1 MPLAWVFGASIL
13 GSVVGAVGATSAADT
28 QAAGQERAAQT
39 QRDMFNQTT
48 ANEQPYMN
56 AGYGASDTLSQL
68 MGRTGTPG
76 TNVGDTGLAQ
86 GYLTQQFNPTQAQM
100 EAYPGYQFAR
110 DQGDQAVRNAD
121 TPNQGALSGATLK
134 DLMKFNVGTANQFYG
149 QYFNQFQQ
157 QQNNVFNRLSGIASL
172 GQNAAAGVGNN
183 GAQLGTGIAQ
193 AQAGAAASQA
203 GGIVGA
209 TNSISGGLNTGA
221 GMMYLNANGNSGERG
236 YGGSGSNTNP
246 SSFYAQNGMDT
257 GGGFN
262 PALVGPG
269 GKVGGAV
276 YSGMKKFDGTKMPAH
291 LADGGPVY
299 SPFQD
304 GGEGMGNIL
313 GEGSVSTS
321 PQPLNQVMTPQSGG
335 MTGGMTGGI
344 FGGMTGGAFINAIPN
359 SAPDRVVQASWPNG
373 GQNGGQSYSAQP
385 FSDPLSQL
393 MQPSQPA
400 GQPTR
405 VDGVPQGAANGPQTP
420 PAAAPQQLNNMM
432 GQGQQ
437 NSPEP
442 WMNDAGLEVGK
453 GSKDGGPIY
462 GPGGPRDDKVPAM
475 LSNGEHV
482 VDAASVN
489 AMGGGNNAV
498 GQKRLNKLRELLQK
512 GAK

>member
-134 DLMKFNVGTANQFYG
+134 DLMKFNVGNANQFYG

-157 QQNNVFNRLSGIASL
+157 QQNNVFNRLSGIAGL

-221 GMMYLNANGNSGERG
+221 GMMYLNANSNTGERG
-236 YGGSGSNTNP
+236 YGGSASNTNP
-246 SSFYAQNGMDT
+246 SSYYAQNGMDT

-262 PALVGPG
+262 PV
-269 GKVGGAV
+269 
-276 YSGMKKFDGTKMPAH
+276 MK
-291 LADGGPVY
+291 DGGPVHFALGGPV
-299 SPFQD
+299 STNDMPGQGLEGDWHPGGSQVGSNPSMQPF
-304 GGEGMGNIL
+304 
-313 GEGSVSTS
+313 GSVVGNNS
-321 PQPLNQVMTPQSGG
+321 PQVIGPAPGTPPMQQPLG
-335 MTGGMTGGI
+335 
-344 FGGMTGGAFINAIPN
+344 
-359 SAPDRVVQASWPNG
+359 
-373 GQNGGQSYSAQP
+373 
-385 FSDPLSQL
+385 QL
-393 MQPSQPA
+393 MT
-400 GQPTR
+400 PTR
-405 VDGVPQGAANGPQTP
+405 VDGVPQGAANGP
-420 PAAAPQQLNNMM
+420 APLNGLMS
-432 GQGQQ
+432 QDQPY
-437 NSPEP
+437 S
-442 WMNDAGLEVGK
+442 NDMATEVGK
-453 GSKDGGPIY
+453 GAKNGGPIY

>member
-68 MGRTGTPG
+68 MGRSGTPG

-209 TNSISGGLNTGA
+209 TNSISGGLGTGA

-262 PALVGPG
+262 PVMKDGGP
-269 GKVGGAV
+269 VRFAN
-276 YSGMKKFDGTKMPAH
+276 
-291 LADGGPVY
+291 GGPVY

-313 GEGSVSTS
+313 
-321 PQPLNQVMTPQSGG
+321 SGG
-335 MTGGMTGGI
+335 DAPPNTSQPSTQSAPPSQSQPGGMTGGI

-393 MQPSQPA
+393 MQPGAGMA

-405 VDGVPQGAANGPQTP
+405 VDGVPQGAANGPQTPQGAANGPQTP

>member
-1 MPLAWVFGASIL
+1 MVAVAIL
-13 GSVVGAVGATSAADT
+13 GAGALAAGGAYMSGRT

-39 QRDMFNQTT
+39 QMEMFNRTT

-68 MGRTGTPG
+68 MGRSGTPG
-76 TNVGDTGLAQ
+76 TNVGNTGLAN
-86 GYLTQQFNPTQAQM
+86 GYLTQQFNPSQAQM

-110 DQGDQAVRNAD
+110 DQGDQAVRNAG
-121 TPNQGALSGATLK
+121 TPGAGALSGSTLK
-134 DLMKFNVGTANQFYG
+134 GLMDFNVGTANQFYG

-157 QQNNVFNRLSGIASL
+157 QQNNVFNRLSTIASL

-193 AQAGAAASQA
+193 AQAGAAASRA

-209 TNSISGGLNTGA
+209 TNAITGAAGMGA
-221 GMMYLNANGNSGERG
+221 GMMYLNANGSTGQGQYTSPNSSGAYSNPQGNDGYNPGYMPDSLRG
-236 YGGSGSNTNP
+236 
-246 SSFYAQNGMDT
+246 
-257 GGGFN
+257 
-262 PALVGPG
+262 
-269 GKVGGAV
+269 
-276 YSGMKKFDGTKMPAH
+276 GMKDGGPVRFAN
-291 LADGGPVY
+291 GGPVY

-313 GEGSVSTS
+313 GEGGVSTPNTS
-321 PQPLNQVMTPQSGG
+321 QPSTQSV
-335 MTGGMTGGI
+335 
-344 FGGMTGGAFINAIPN
+344 FSGMTGGAWFNAIPN

-393 MQPSQPA
+393 MQPGAGMA

-405 VDGVPQGAANGPQTP
+405 VDGVPQGAANGPQAPPGAANGPQTP